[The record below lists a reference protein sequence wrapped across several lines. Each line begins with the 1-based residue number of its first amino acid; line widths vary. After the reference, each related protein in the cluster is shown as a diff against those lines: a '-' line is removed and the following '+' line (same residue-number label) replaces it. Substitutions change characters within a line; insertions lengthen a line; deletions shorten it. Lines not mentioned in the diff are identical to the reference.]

1 MVNKH
6 LLSFALTLLGASCSL
21 SAAMRPADAAATGA
35 LQSIPAWFEPNQGP
49 AGRAVQY
56 YSRGAGYTLSMKES
70 GAVLTLSDGSASASM
85 RISLAGGNA
94 RPVLEA
100 RKLLPGRT
108 DYILGNRPGGWKHNV
123 PHYGEVRYR
132 QAYPGVDVVYY
143 GAGRDLEYDF
153 VVAPGADP
161 KRIRLRFDGA
171 ESVRLDE
178 SGALVIRLGG
188 REIRQPRPL
197 AYQEAGPGRR
207 TEVEAGYAIE
217 GNRDVL
223 VALGKYD
230 HSQTLV
236 IDPILSYA
244 GYFGGNVY
252 DMPTGLTVDSGG
264 NLWLTGTTLSAV
276 TPPDGTT
283 PYQAAINASATANSD
298 VFVAKLRMEPSGPPT
313 LLYWTY
319 LGGTLEDRGGLIE
332 VDASGKVYLT
342 GTTFSSDFPIS
353 SNALI
358 STAGG
363 NLDGFAVKLDPDAEG
378 TASLLYGTFFTGTL
392 PNAEGTQ
399 TAGHHVTT
407 ALSVDPAGRM
417 LVAGYTDSTQMT
429 GIASDTLQ
437 AASQGG
443 YEVML
448 FQIDPAAAKDQT
460 LLFGTFLGGGGTDV
474 PTGVAS
480 DAAGAIYLSGYT
492 MSANFPLAGDSYQ
505 GGLNAVSN
513 LFVAKIDPSLS
524 GSDRLVYS
532 TYLGGSGVDVGTAM
546 RLDRSGG
553 VWLTGY
559 TTSED
564 FPVTSGAYQATF
576 GGGIANAFLARLDPS
591 RPAAQAL
598 TYSTYF
604 GGSGTDV
611 AYGLAVLGGGQVAL
625 AGYTESDDFPVK
637 GALSTGQARVV
648 GADAFVALLDPA
660 VAGTSALLYSTYFGG
675 SSATDVAS
683 RIALS
688 PTGSIFVSGYTG
700 SIDLPVTDGSSR
712 ATPNGSTTG
721 FLLRLDPLAGELFA
735 LPAILRSGED
745 TALGVV
751 TPRRT
756 LLGIE
761 PQPRRQSR

>member
-6 LLSFALTLLGASCSL
+6 LLSFGLAVFGAASSL

-35 LQSIPAWFEPNQGP
+35 LRSIPAWFEPNQGP
-49 AGRAVQY
+49 AGGEVKY

-70 GAVLTLSDGSASASM
+70 GAVLTLTNGSASASM

-143 GAGRDLEYDF
+143 SAARDLEYDF

-161 KRIRLRFDGA
+161 RRIRLRFDGA

-178 SGALVIRLGG
+178 SGALVIGLGG

-197 AYQEAGPGRR
+197 AYQEARGGGQGRR

-230 HSQTLV
+230 HSRTLV
-236 IDPILSYA
+236 IDPILAYA
-244 GYFGGNVY
+244 GYFGGDVY
-252 DMPTGLTVDSGG
+252 DMPTGLAVDSGG
-264 NLWLTGTTLSAV
+264 NVWLTGTTLSVV
-276 TPPDGTT
+276 TPPEGTT
-283 PYQAAINASATANSD
+283 PYQAALAGASD
-298 VFVAKLRMEPSGPPT
+298 VFVAKLRMESSGPPT

-319 LGGTLEDRGGLIE
+319 LGGSLEDRGGLIE

-342 GTTFSSDFPIS
+342 GTTFSSDFPVS
-353 SNALI
+353 SNALV

-363 NLDGFAVKLDPDAEG
+363 DLDGFAVKLDPDAAG
-378 TASLLYGTFFTGTL
+378 TASLLYSTFLGGTRLDASGNQTG
-392 PNAEGTQ
+392 GYD
-399 TAGHHVTT
+399 VTT
-407 ALSVDPAGRM
+407 ALSVDAAGRM
-417 LVAGYTDSTQMT
+417 LVAGYTNSTQLT
-429 GIASDTLQ
+429 GIPSDTLQ
-437 AASQGG
+437 ASSQGG

-448 FQIDPAAAKDQT
+448 FQIDPAAAKGQT
-460 LLFGTFLGGGGTDV
+460 LLFGTFLGGGSTDV
-474 PTGVAS
+474 ATGVAS

-492 MSANFPLAGDSYQ
+492 MSGNFPIAGDSYQ
-505 GGLNAVSN
+505 GGLNSASN

-524 GSDRLVYS
+524 GLDRLVYS
-532 TYLGGSGVDVGTAM
+532 TYLGGSGVDVATAM
-546 RLDRSGG
+546 RLDQSGG

-564 FPVTSGAYQATF
+564 FPVTSGAYQTKF

-598 TYSTYF
+598 TYSTYL

-611 AYGLAVLGGGQVAL
+611 AYGLALFEGGQVAL

-648 GADAFVALLDPA
+648 GADAFVTVLDPA
-660 VAGTSALLYSTYFGG
+660 VAGTGALLYSTYFGG

-700 SIDLPVTDGSSR
+700 SVDLPITDGSSR
-712 ATPNGSTTG
+712 TTPSGSTTG
-721 FLLRLDPLAGELFA
+721 FLLRLDPLAGEWFV
-735 LPAILRSGED
+735 LPALLRSRED

-756 LLGIE
+756 LLGID